1 MKKNGVVKKCNM
13 KIKKEQSGR
22 FLYMFD
28 YDFSLQNLEFCRYI
42 KSTVGWEKFNFFE
55 SKWRFN
61 DLVVVEMLKNKYP
74 ELEIDEET
82 KVDLQK
88 YELQKQA
95 DELLVSEGNKI
106 KEKTDTD
113 LVINNVTG
121 ELYPYQRIGVEFLIN
136 NKGRAIINSDMG
148 TGKSLQSLAY
158 VVHENINKTLIIT
171 QASIKWSFESEVKKW
186 TKLKPFVISSK
197 TKFTIDTFNEND
209 VFIINYDLLKKF
221 IVQLTNFNF
230 GCLIIDECQKI
241 KSINAIR
248 SKLTKQIAKGIS
260 KVILLTGTLMLSRPS
275 ELFNSLN
282 ILEPNVWNN
291 WYSFTKK
298 YCNGHN
304 NPWGYDFSGA
314 SNIDEL
320 KKVIS
325 KYYIR
330 HTKEEVLK
338 DLPEKVFIDVP
349 MELDSESK
357 FKYDLTFDSFVE
369 YLKDVKKKND
379 TEIKKSLQAEKLTRL
394 SEIRQI
400 ATNAKINTIKELT
413 NNIIENDEKV
423 IIFSSYNEPLK
434 KIQEHFGSKAV
445 LLIGETPELFRK
457 KIIDAFQTNPE
468 IKIFLCGYASGGVGI
483 TLTAANN
490 VIFCDFPWN
499 PADLSQAYS
508 RAHRIGNKAE
518 HINIYQIIAK
528 NTIDIE
534 IKEMLNEK
542 QKLFDQIFNDGKAGN
557 AKSLVTDLLKKYEN
571 S

>member
-1 MKKNGVVKKCNM
+1 M
-13 KIKKEQSGR
+13 KINKKQAGR

-42 KSTVGWEKFNFFE
+42 KSTVGWECFNFFE
-55 SKWRFN
+55 NKWRFN

-400 ATNAKINTIKELT
+400 ATNAKIDTIKELT

-457 KIIDAFQTNPE
+457 KMIDAFQTNPE
-468 IKIFLCGYASGGVGI
+468 IKIFLCGYASGGAGI

-490 VIFCDFPWN
+490 VIFCDFP
-499 PADLSQAYS
+499 
-508 RAHRIGNKAE
+508 
-518 HINIYQIIAK
+518 
-528 NTIDIE
+528 
-534 IKEMLNEK
+534 
-542 QKLFDQIFNDGKAGN
+542 
-557 AKSLVTDLLKKYEN
+557 
-571 S
+571 